1 MTSLTEAIELIDEIC
16 EEQGMPRNIKNILI
30 EVKGS
35 LQDNSREV
43 RVILDEAKEKISS
56 LSEDPNLQSFSR
68 TQIWNLSSALE
79 EVKD

>member
-1 MTSLTEAIELIDEIC
+1 MTNLIEAIELIDEIC
-16 EEQGMPRNIKNILI
+16 EEQGMPKNIKTILI

-35 LQDNSREV
+35 LQDNSRDV
-43 RVILDEAKEKISS
+43 RLILDEAKEKISN

-79 EVKD
+79 EVQP

>member
-1 MTSLTEAIELIDEIC
+1 MTNLIEAIELIDEIC
-16 EEQGMPRNIKNILI
+16 EEQGMPKNIKTILI

-43 RVILDEAKEKISS
+43 RLILDEAKEKISN

-79 EVKD
+79 EVQP